1 MAFAQVSDMIPGEF
15 VHVIADAHIY
25 DRHVPLIKELISR
38 TPLPA
43 PKVYLNPD
51 VKNWHDFKTED
62 VIIENYETHEQI
74 KNIPI
79 AV

>member
-1 MAFAQVSDMIPGEF
+1 MGEF

-38 TPLPA
+38 EPLPA
-43 PKVYLNPD
+43 PKFILNPD
-51 VKNWHDFKTED
+51 IKDFYQFTRND
-62 VIIENYETHEQI
+62 VSLEGYETHEQI
-74 KNIPI
+74 TGIEV